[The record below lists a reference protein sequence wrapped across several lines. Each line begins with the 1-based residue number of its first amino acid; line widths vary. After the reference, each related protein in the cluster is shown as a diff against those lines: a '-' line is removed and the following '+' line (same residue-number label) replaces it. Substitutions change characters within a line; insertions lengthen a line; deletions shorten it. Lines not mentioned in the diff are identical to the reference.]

1 MNGGLGILPAEYNI
15 FYNNLILIPA
25 IAFIMSACVKGILS
39 WIVSK
44 KFSLKDALSSGGMPS
59 VHSAV
64 VTSLTTA
71 VALKHGIYS
80 DLFAIS
86 LGFTVIIIYDAIN
99 IRYEAG
105 LHAVAINQL
114 KNSGEKF
121 KESLGHLPSEAF
133 AGSMLG
139 IVISLALY
147 IPF

>member
-1 MNGGLGILPAEYNI
+1 MEFNI
-15 FYNNLILIPA
+15 FYSHLISIPSMAFLIA
-25 IAFIMSACVKGILS
+25 VVIKWISSMYESGKFNIKKALWS
-39 WIVSK
+39 WW
-44 KFSLKDALSSGGMPS
+44 MPS

-71 VALKHGIYS
+71 VALKYWVSS

-105 LHAVAINQL
+105 LHAVAINRL
-114 KNSGEKF
+114 IWEKF

-133 AGSMLG
+133 AGSLLG
-139 IVISLALY
+139 ILTALFLFY
-147 IPF
+147 I